1 MSKTLK
7 VLTTLLIVTTISGC
21 SVFKDRVREPLC
33 LPARPVLE
41 DISGEE
47 QAELFSVNRDAM
59 VRIAS
64 NDIRLKN
71 HIKTIEEITEAHNEQ
86 FKAKCAN

>member
-21 SVFKDRVREPLC
+21 GLFKDRVREPLC

-41 DISGEE
+41 DISVQE
-47 QAELFSVNRDAM
+47 QVDLFSVNRDAM
-59 VRIAS
+59 LKVAT
-64 NDIRLKN
+64 NDARLKN
-71 HIKTIEEITEAHNEQ
+71 HIQTIEEITEAHNEQ